1 MKIKNKWLI
10 RLLVFAFWI
19 ILWAAAARWI
29 HNPILAAGPVDTMRA
44 LIRLAGT
51 ADFYRSILNSM
62 LRILLGLI
70 AGGILGVLFGALCYR
85 FALLRTVISPA
96 VAAMKS
102 VPVASFVIL
111 ILIWA
116 GSRNLAFFIVLFVS
130 FPILYLN
137 TLSGLMATPAEMTE
151 MVQIFHMPLVRRI
164 RYLYLPQLQPF
175 LESAFTLALGM
186 SFKSGVAAEVIG
198 QPLLSIGN
206 GLYRAKIYLNTEEV
220 FAWTIVILLISWGLE
235 SGIAKLIGRKK
246 RKAAEED
253 GAA

>member
-1 MKIKNKWLI
+1 
-10 RLLVFAFWI
+10 
-19 ILWAAAARWI
+19 
-29 HNPILAAGPVDTMRA
+29 
-44 LIRLAGT
+44 
-51 ADFYRSILNSM
+51 
-62 LRILLGLI
+62 
-70 AGGILGVLFGALCYR
+70 
-85 FALLRTVISPA
+85 
-96 VAAMKS
+96 
-102 VPVASFVIL
+102 
-111 ILIWA
+111 
-116 GSRNLAFFIVLFVS
+116 
-130 FPILYLN
+130 
-137 TLSGLMATPAEMTE
+137 

-175 LESAFTLALGM
+175 LESAVTLALGM

-246 RKAAEED
+246 RKAAGED